1 MEKIK
6 TLVRLEKGK
15 LMAIVRVKTME
26 RAREIVNGC
35 LSGNIDCIEISY
47 TNNNA
52 GEIIEQLTEE
62 YGDRLLIGAGTVLDS
77 ETARLAILSGAKFII
92 APNFSEGVS
101 KVCNRYQIPYMPGC
115 TSFTE
120 VVTALEHGAS
130 MVKAFPISGFYGS
143 SLVNVFKTPLPE
155 TPIMSS
161 GGVTLDNIG
170 DWLETGI
177 ECIGI
182 GSLLTKGTEE
192 EISQNAKVLNE
203 ALEKY
208 YLTKDKI

>member
-6 TLVRLEKGK
+6 TLVRLEKSK

-35 LSGNIDCIEISY
+35 LSGNIDCMEISY

-52 GEIIEQLTEE
+52 SQIISQLKEE
-62 YGDRLLIGAGTVLDS
+62 YGEQLLVGAGTVLDS
-77 ETARLAILSGAKFII
+77 ETARLAILSGAQFII

-101 KVCNRYQIPYMPGC
+101 RVCNRYQIPYMPGC
-115 TSFTE
+115 TSITE

-130 MVKAFPISGFYGS
+130 MIKAFPISNYYGS
-143 SLVNVFKTPLPE
+143 SLVNVIKTPLPA

-161 GGVTLDNIG
+161 GGVTLENIG
-170 DWLETGI
+170 EWLETGI

-182 GSLLTKGTEE
+182 GSLLTKGTEA
-192 EISQNAKVLNE
+192 EISANAQSLNQS
-203 ALEKY
+203 LITY
-208 YLTKDKI
+208 YSNKN